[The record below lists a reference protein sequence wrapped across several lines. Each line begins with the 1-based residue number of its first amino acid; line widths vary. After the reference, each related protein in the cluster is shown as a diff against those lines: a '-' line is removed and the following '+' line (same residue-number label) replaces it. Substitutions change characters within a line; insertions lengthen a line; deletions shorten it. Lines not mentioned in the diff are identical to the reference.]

1 MKQNIFSTAHCVHAN
16 FCLKLQLLHYF
27 CREESESVLQLKG
40 LTPTGALPL
49 GALSGGKAS
58 LSLGKDSFLFKI
70 QFWSLYVE
78 KIRKNSKKFEKI
90 RKVRKDYTIEKS
102 GKIRKNPEKSGKIEK
117 IRVNSKKFGKI
128 RENSGKK

>member
-90 RKVRKDYTIEKS
+90 RKNSKKFEKLE
-102 GKIRKNPEKSGKIEK
+102 KITQLKNPEKSGKIGK

-128 RENSGKK
+128 REN